1 MRIPCYH
8 VSACCPETGCPA
20 TRYDHSAA
28 NEKRFIFSSSR
39 ALRSVVSACLT
50 FFVLTDMTPG
60 LAANEAKYSPEVVQK
75 AEKILEAEG
84 LRQSGKTIQP
94 TNATEISRALTS
106 LARQQRELKLIQQS
120 WKAAQAAV
128 DLNRNQLQQMNTQVG
143 ELNLQLARVAGVN
156 VQANNRLVGLIEAA
170 RSQIRTAMANR
181 TALQEQLAA
190 ERAKLTAAETE
201 YAETVLAIRSDY
213 EKLYHSISES
223 LQKKET
229 QIALRVM
236 ATNFET
242 PSELSAAIILKS
254 IDKRLERIEQEI
266 FRESIPL
273 TPGSGGALGVTVVV
287 GSKPMHM
294 IVDSGAS
301 LVTLPAKTAV
311 ELGIEVPV
319 DARQVM
325 LVMADGRTISARA
338 VVLPRVR
345 IGEFEAENVEAAIL
359 DPIATDA
366 EPLLGMSFLQHFKFE
381 IDASEKTITLL
392 RVATD

>member
-1 MRIPCYH
+1 MRILCSPDTC
-8 VSACCPETGCPA
+8 SPETCCSP
-20 TRYDHSAA
+20 TRYGKSAA
-28 NEKRFIFSSSR
+28 NKAKSHRVSPFV
-39 ALRSVVSACLT
+39 LRYAGMACLA
-50 FFVLTDMTPG
+50 FLVLTDMPLL
-60 LAANEAKYSPEVVQK
+60 LAADEAKYSPEVVQK

-94 TNATEISRALTS
+94 THSTEISRALTS
-106 LARQQRELKLIQQS
+106 LTRQQRELKLIQQS
-120 WKAAQAAV
+120 WKAAQAKV
-128 DLNRNQLQQMNTQVG
+128 DLNRNQLQQMNAQVG

-170 RSQIRTAMANR
+170 RAQIRTAMTNR
-181 TALQEQLAA
+181 TTLQEQLAA

-213 EKLYHSISES
+213 EKLHDAISES

-236 ATNFET
+236 AINFET
-242 PSELSAAIILKS
+242 PRELSAAMILKS
-254 IDKRLERIEQEI
+254 IDKRLERVEQEI
-266 FRESIPL
+266 FRESITL
-273 TPGSGGALGVTVVV
+273 IPGPGGSLGVTVVV
-287 GSKPMHM
+287 GSKPTHM

-319 DARQVM
+319 DARQVT
-325 LVMADGRTISARA
+325 LVMADGRTIPARA

-359 DPIATDA
+359 DSVATDA

-381 IDASEKTITLL
+381 INASEKTITLL
-392 RVATD
+392 RVAAD